1 MISVE
6 MGTIEMSGQK
16 CCGLIGTYRLM
27 TWIGFNREKCDSETH
42 GYTVGVGKR
51 TNQNYVF
58 STTYFHGATGEP
70 PSSDGRSRC
79 FQSGSS
85 LTPTIFFA
93 PFEAVSY
100 DDLNS

>member
-27 TWIGFNREKCDSETH
+27 TWIGFNCEKCDSETH
-42 GYTVGVGKR
+42 GYTVGVGGK

-58 STTYFHGATGEP
+58 SRGHWRTTIVRWAFPLFPIRQLADAHY
-70 PSSDGRSRC
+70 
-79 FQSGSS
+79 
-85 LTPTIFFA
+85 IFR
-93 PFEAVSY
+93 PI
-100 DDLNS
+100 